1 MIKNLNK
8 RLKEYYAFV
17 KQSYRNQ
24 ELEKLNASSELQRRY
39 AGMMEETQ
47 KSIFKREEFRA
58 YSQNGEDGLLL
69 FIFSKIGTT
78 NKTTI
83 EFGVGDGSQCNS
95 ANLILNFGWNGLFM
109 EGNQTAVNR
118 GLNYYKH
125 KGINSLQFKNVF
137 ITAEN
142 INQLITDNGISGE
155 IDLLNVDIDG
165 NDYWVWQAINVVNPR
180 VVVVEYNSSFGSE
193 KSVSVPYAPDFN
205 RWQKHPSGWYH
216 GASLSALTKLG
227 NQKGYDLVACD
238 SCGVNAFFVRKDI
251 NPFKSLSAFEA
262 YYPELKRQ
270 LKSNNSANQLQ
281 AISELPLQE
290 V

>member
-1 MIKNLNK
+1 MIKNLIK

-24 ELEKLNASSELQRRY
+24 ELEKLNTSAELQRRY
-39 AGMMEETQ
+39 AGMTEQSQ

-109 EGNQTAVNR
+109 EGSKDAVQR
-118 GLNYYKH
+118 GLNYFKH
-125 KGINSLQFKNVF
+125 KGITALQFKNVF
-137 ITAEN
+137 ITVEN
-142 INQLITDNGISGE
+142 INQLIADSGISGE

-165 NDYWVWQAINVVNPR
+165 NDYWVWQAINNVNPR
-180 VVVVEYNSSFGSE
+180 VVVVEYNSSFGADRSI
-193 KSVSVPYAPDFN
+193 SVPYAPDFN
-205 RWQKHPSGWYH
+205 RWEKHGSGWYH

-238 SCGVNAFFVRKDI
+238 STGVNAFFVRKDI
-251 NPFKSLSAFEA
+251 NVFKGMSAAEA

-270 LKSNNSANQLQ
+270 LKSKNSNNQLQ
-281 AISELPLQE
+281 SISELPLHE